1 MKRRTF
7 SRHVLLCAGAGVLQ
21 TALSQPSFAQVVAR
35 AEAMPPALCRRVM
48 TEYALPP
55 ADQTHEL
62 IKLPDQP
69 LVLVSQ
75 MSNSHLVKL
84 QLDPQTDQI
93 TAIRDFPLGP
103 QDAMLH
109 GLTVSTRY
117 PGKIWATH
125 EAANNLLLVDPGTG
139 VDAPPQ
145 IVRTIPIPGGGKG
158 PHYVGEYDNLLWVS
172 LKTSDQVLAIDH
184 TSPDKYQLYPA
195 LPHPIFVARHP
206 ATGDFYASQDEANKL
221 LRIRLPN
228 AATSQIAIPSSA
240 GQKPVGLVTGP
251 MGLWV
256 TLLGTAVQG
265 TGTFGRITAQGDII
279 WFRLNSLEGHNAG
292 LLHLTFDTAGG
303 AWLLGSSILSPNA
316 LDLFVHVTFD
326 PAYTRIQS
334 EETAALPTQ
343 LCKAHRLL
351 ALPHSV
357 LATELTSAT
366 VAQLQTTAGCHWD
379 RSTTSASGEVN

>member
-1 MKRRTF
+1 M
-7 SRHVLLCAGAGVLQ
+7 L
-21 TALSQPSFAQVVAR
+21 
-35 AEAMPPALCRRVM
+35 

-55 ADQTHEL
+55 AAQTHEL
-62 IKLPDQP
+62 VKLPDQP

-84 QLDPQTDQI
+84 QVDPQTEQI
-93 TAIRDFPLGP
+93 TTIRDFPLGP
-103 QDAMLH
+103 PDAMLH
-109 GLTVSTRY
+109 GLALSTRY

-125 EAANNLLLVDPGTG
+125 EAGNSLLLVDPGAT

-145 IVRTIPIPGGGKG
+145 IVRTIPIPGAGKG

-184 TSPDKYQLYPA
+184 TNPDKYWLYQA

-206 ATGDFYASQDEANKL
+206 TTGDFYASQDQANKL
-221 LRIRLPN
+221 LRIRFPN
-228 AATSQIAIPSSA
+228 TATSQLAIPSSA
-240 GQKPVGLVTGP
+240 GQTPVGLVAGP
-251 MGLWV
+251 AGLWV
-256 TLLGTAVQG
+256 VLLGTAVQG

-279 WFRLNSLEGHNAG
+279 WFRLNSPEGRNAG
-292 LLHLTFDTAGG
+292 LLHIAFDATGG

-334 EETAALPTQ
+334 EEIAALPTQ

-351 ALPHSV
+351 ALQHSV

-379 RSTTSASGEVN
+379 RPTTSASGEVS